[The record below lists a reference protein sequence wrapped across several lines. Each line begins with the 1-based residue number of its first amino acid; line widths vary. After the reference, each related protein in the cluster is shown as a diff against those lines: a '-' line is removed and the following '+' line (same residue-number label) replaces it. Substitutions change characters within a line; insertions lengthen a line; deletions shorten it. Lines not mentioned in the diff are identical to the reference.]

1 MDFQMEYTPRIG
13 PGMKADPNSW
23 NHLLGKA
30 SLAEIEPPSD
40 WDYCQIIAELLGRIE
55 RLEAEVRSLKM
66 PVYTPPRPSL
76 YDASA
81 HIKANHQ

>member
-1 MDFQMEYTPRIG
+1 MDFQMEYPPCIAS
-13 PGMKADPNSW
+13 GMKAEPNSW
-23 NHLLGKA
+23 SILLCKA
-30 SLAEIEPPSD
+30 SLAEVEPPSD

-66 PVYTPPRPSL
+66 PVYAPPRPSL

-81 HIKANHQ
+81 HLRPKP